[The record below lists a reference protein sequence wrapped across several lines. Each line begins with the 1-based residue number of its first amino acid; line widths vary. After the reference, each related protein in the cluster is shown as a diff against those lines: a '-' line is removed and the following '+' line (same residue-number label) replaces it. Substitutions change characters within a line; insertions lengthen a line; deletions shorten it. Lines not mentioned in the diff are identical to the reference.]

1 MTDRRQKSATVSRT
15 GPGLA
20 ARHPLVLF
28 YSLALV
34 LSAVIVGLLL
44 VADLA
49 ELFVLGTFGPGI
61 AAVITVGVLDGRSQA
76 WRFVKRSLQW
86 RFGLGWWAVSILL
99 PLVVSVLAL
108 LLATTTGGPPLDS
121 ELWPGLAASI
131 PLLIML
137 TLLNGIPEEIAWRG
151 FMLPLAQRDRSA
163 FLASLSVGFW
173 WGLWH
178 APLFFVEGSFQAT
191 LGDELGFWG
200 GLGFWTLSTMVFSI
214 GFTWLFNSTG
224 GSTLAA
230 SVLHGAVNTWI
241 SWALA
246 DATTS
251 ESFAMFAWFVGLWAV
266 VAALLLLV
274 NGTNTLSRSGRR
286 VVTYVDRSAA
296 ENS

>member
-1 MTDRRQKSATVSRT
+1 
-15 GPGLA
+15 
-20 ARHPLVLF
+20 
-28 YSLALV
+28 
-34 LSAVIVGLLL
+34 
-44 VADLA
+44 
-49 ELFVLGTFGPGI
+49 
-61 AAVITVGVLDGRSQA
+61 
-76 WRFVKRSLQW
+76 
-86 RFGLGWWAVSILL
+86 
-99 PLVVSVLAL
+99 
-108 LLATTTGGPPLDS
+108 
-121 ELWPGLAASI
+121 
-131 PLLIML
+131 ML

-191 LGDELGFWG
+191 LGDEIGFWG

-224 GSTLAA
+224 GNTLAA

-274 NGTNTLSRSGRR
+274 NGTNTLSRSGHR
-286 VVTYVDRSAA
+286 VVT
-296 ENS
+296 